1 MIDKK
6 RKGKYINI
14 VETDFQRVEKNRS
27 TSKIENQLEILKK
40 RRDGQREQKRVLYQL
55 RMSRQMKEDIFALL
69 KSMNL
74 ELSYVLRNYIQ
85 TLLEENQIP
94 RQEQEDEVSSR
105 QPVKKNNSP
114 TSVNYE
120 PNETY

>member
-1 MIDKK
+1 M
-6 RKGKYINI
+6 NI

-27 TSKIENQLEILKK
+27 TSKIENQLEVLKK
-40 RRDGQREQKRVLYQL
+40 RRDGQREQMTVLYQL

-85 TLLEENQIP
+85 TLLEENQIS

-105 QPVKKNNSP
+105 QPVKKNQSTP
-114 TSVNYE
+114 SVNYE